1 MKTKLKLTFIILVT
15 LNFWNCSE
23 GPSAGDKTALNSYVM
38 TALQSSSTARNKCVT
53 AVGIMNQCIGAGYQ
67 TQFNPDNMCNDANL
81 KTEADYD
88 TLISCTSQ
96 KVNTTYC
103 NFPQNRVGD
112 ARRAKTNFFSSCDV
126 PVGIL
131 VTDWYTITIPT
142 L

>member
-1 MKTKLKLTFIILVT
+1 MKTKLNLFLIIMLT
-15 LNFWNCSE
+15 LNLWNCSE
-23 GPSAGDKTALNSYVM
+23 GPSAGDKTALNSYAM

-67 TQFNPDNMCNDANL
+67 TQFNPDNMCSDANL
-81 KTEADYD
+81 KTEAEYD

-103 NFPQNRVGD
+103 NFPQNRVAD
-112 ARRAKTNFFSSCDV
+112 ARRAKTNFFSSCDE

>member
-1 MKTKLKLTFIILVT
+1 MKNKLNYFIIILVT
-15 LNFWNCSE
+15 LNLWNCSE
-23 GPSAGDKTALNSYVM
+23 GPTAGDKTSLNSY
-38 TALQSSSTARNKCVT
+38 ALAAIQTKSTARNRCAT
-53 AVGIMNQCIGAGYQ
+53 AVAIMNQCIGAGFQ

-81 KTEADYD
+81 KTEAQYD
-88 TLISCTSQ
+88 TLITCTSQ

-126 PVGIL
+126 PVGII